1 MTPITR
7 ASSSNLLDWAVLVL
21 PGAIWGAS
29 FLFIAEGLE
38 AVPPDGITFLR
49 FVIGFLTLSLVP
61 GARRRVTPSDRAG
74 IAWLGVLWFA
84 FPMSMFPHAEQH
96 VSSALT
102 GMLNGAVPL
111 IATGIAAVLSRQV
124 PSRGVLFGLAVGSAG
139 VVLMALPGL
148 NAGASSAHGIALI
161 VAALVSYGFA
171 INLARPLQLRNG
183 ALPVVWRA
191 LAVAA
196 LLTMPLGAPAL
207 LAARW
212 SLRPLLAVFGL
223 GFLGTAVATV
233 IMTVAAGRLGATRAS
248 STAYFM
254 PIVALLLGT
263 VVRGESVADVAVIGI
278 ALSLTG
284 AWLVRR
290 DTLARGAGAARPG
303 SARMV
308 GLRTE

>member
-1 MTPITR
+1 MTSR
-7 ASSSNLLDWAVLVL
+7 DHSASSNLLDWTLLVL
-21 PGAIWGAS
+21 PGVIWGAS

-49 FVIGFLTLSLVP
+49 FVIGFLTLSMIP
-61 GARRRVTPSDRAG
+61 DARRAVLPSDRAG

-111 IATGIAAVLSRQV
+111 IATAVAAIVSRQL
-124 PSRGVLFGLAVGSAG
+124 PSRAIVLGLAVGSAG

-148 NAGASSAHGIALI
+148 NGGASSALGIALI
-161 VAALVSYGFA
+161 AAALVSYGIS
-171 INLARPLQLRNG
+171 INLARPLQRRNG

-196 LLTMPLGAPAL
+196 LLTAPLGAPAL
-207 LAARW
+207 LAAHW
-212 SLRPLLAVFGL
+212 SLRPMLAVLAL

-233 IMTVAAGRLGATRAS
+233 IMTVAVGRLGAVRAS
-248 STAYFM
+248 ATTFFM
-254 PIVALLLGT
+254 PVVALVLG
-263 VVRGESVADVAVIGI
+263 VIVRGEQVAGVAVGGI
-278 ALSLTG
+278 ALCLAG
-284 AWLVRR
+284 AWLVRSA
-290 DTLARGAGAARPG
+290 TTETHGSGARSVVQPFT
-303 SARMV
+303 
-308 GLRTE
+308 RTHT

>member
-1 MTPITR
+1 MENEVWLRGISHFIGSTMISANRT
-7 ASSSNLLDWAVLVL
+7 SSANLLDWAVLVL

-29 FLFIAEGLE
+29 FLFIAEALD
-38 AVPPDGITFLR
+38 AFPPDAITFLR

-61 GARRRVTPSDRAG
+61 GARRAVLPGDRAG

-111 IATGIAAVLSRQV
+111 IATAVAAMISRRL
-124 PSRGVLFGLAVGSAG
+124 PSRGILLGLTVGSAG

-148 NAGASSAHGIALI
+148 NGGAGSAFGIALI
-161 VAALVSYGFA
+161 SAALVSYGVSV
-171 INLARPLQLRNG
+171 NLARPLQQRNG

-196 LLTMPLGAPAL
+196 LLTMPLGAPGL
-207 LAARW
+207 LNAHV
-212 SLRPLLAVFGL
+212 SLRPLLAVLAL
-223 GFLGTAVATV
+223 GFLGTAVASA
-233 IMTVAAGRLGATRAS
+233 IMTVAVGRLGASRAS
-248 STAYFM
+248 ATAFFM
-254 PIVALLLGT
+254 PVVALALGI
-263 VVRGESVADVAVIGI
+263 VVRGERVAGVAIGGI
-278 ALSLTG
+278 ALCLGG

-290 DTLARGAGAARPG
+290 AER
-303 SARMV
+303 
-308 GLRTE
+308 